1 MRVRRDPRAVT
12 LSVLLLSGGGN
23 VGGGALVLAQQ
34 PTNSAGGSAGASP
47 ATQGGGFVSSLRQAF
62 GTDFSREV
70 VRGHFDVSSPSGS
83 HRFYCLIDP
92 KTGKREPNAVSGEP
106 YTHRDGT
113 TGLKTPAVSPA
124 SCAEAE
130 QKGTLVTAGYVVP
143 GGAASEKS
151 ASPRPAEAIAPAP
164 PPAIAPAPAP
174 APTPTPAPA
183 PAIATAAVPTAGAAG
198 APAASNT
205 DRARDR
211 AYIRQAES
219 DWAESVA
226 TRDAS
231 VPERILSEDFVGVDV
246 DGAHYSKAD
255 AIKEYRSRPSNYTSN
270 HLNQVEIRFYG
281 DTAVA
286 QGDESWQKKD
296 GSSGRYVW
304 TDTWVRREGTWRIVA
319 AEDLVA
325 PAEGFHHP

>member
-1 MRVRRDPRAVT
+1 MRIRHDARAVT
-12 LSVLLLSGGGN
+12 VSLLLLSAGGT
-23 VGGGALVLAQQ
+23 VGAGAVALAAQ
-34 PTNSAGGSAGASP
+34 PTNSAAGSASAPP
-47 ATQGGGFVSSLRQAF
+47 ATQSGGFVSSLKQAF

-70 VRGHFDVSSPSGS
+70 VWGHFDVASPSGS

-92 KTGKREPNAVSGEP
+92 KTGKREPNAVAGEP
-106 YTHRDGT
+106 FIHRDGT
-113 TGLKTPAVSPA
+113 TGLMKPAVSPA

-143 GGAASEKS
+143 AGAASEKS
-151 ASPRPAEAIAPAP
+151 APSSAQAAAPAP
-164 PPAIAPAPAP
+164 TSAPAPVTPPLRANAPAPAMT
-174 APTPTPAPA
+174 AAAAPA
-183 PAIATAAVPTAGAAG
+183 PAAAAAATA
-198 APAASNT
+198 PATSVT
-205 DRARDR
+205 DRATDK

-231 VPERILSEDFVGVDV
+231 VLERILSEDFVGVDV
-246 DGAHYSKAD
+246 DGAHYSRAD

-286 QGDESWQKKD
+286 QGDESWVRRD
-296 GSSGRYVW
+296 GTTGRYVW
-304 TDTWVRREGTWRIVA
+304 TDTWVRRDGAWRIVA
-319 AEDLVA
+319 AEDLR
-325 PAEGFHHP
+325 PPDEGSRHR